1 MPVSFHERLQSLGA
15 EYDRVVAENAA
26 FRRQFGCDVPRNKS
40 MLFQSTVSPQSTCSS
55 VKGEIEPVFTRPGSN
70 QRNVVHANLVPISD
84 VHEVNDDLF
93 QAILEDIPEP
103 AAQHILPAKWP
114 LQEPHMMPGTPEPG
128 FRKQLADKNNSPR
141 DSGVISVATLPSA
154 GARDSTSMLSAEEIP
169 GASMS
174 KAKSLS
180 APPAID
186 QDDDDLAEEA
196 EVPLRQLL
204 VMDIIPAVVIIFNS
218 IVLGVQ
224 ADVAPDSMVWDVFE
238 ILFTLFFIVELVGK
252 TIIVGLRTF
261 YCGAEWYWGFFDLFC
276 VIMALVELVIGYST
290 PKSAEGGGGIMGI
303 MKMLKLFRLGR
314 VVRLLKFK
322 IFAELKLMVQG
333 VFTGLRVLLWA
344 VVLLMI
350 LMYLLAMVGRTLYGA
365 PAGQSPTAQNE
376 FAEFATVFQSWLTMF
391 RCFTEGCADY
401 DGRPLQERLRMSHG
415 GSGVLFVISYI
426 LVFLFITIGIFN
438 LIMAV
443 FIDSVNEGSL
453 KKKQR
458 DLGLTAEKTEY
469 ILSDMFK
476 AKCISE
482 FRRRKSRKSV
492 HEKEILE
499 QGIECLR
506 TLKRTGTLNESSG
519 AIRKLMER
527 YNVVISQETFT
538 KWLYTDKELIETL
551 SDADID
557 LSVKFD
563 LFDVLD
569 ADLSGELD
577 FGELIDGL
585 MKCRGPV
592 SKNDVIAIRNK
603 VGLLIKMVGK
613 IQEKLCPEAEDNG

>member
-15 EYDRVVAENAA
+15 EYDKVIAENVA
-26 FRRQFGCDVPRNKS
+26 FRRTLGNDGRKS
-40 MLFQSTVSPQSTCSS
+40 KAMLFAPSPQSTCTSTM
-55 VKGEIEPVFTRPGSN
+55 GETDLVFTRPGSATSQKN
-70 QRNVVHANLVPISD
+70 ADLILTSE
-84 VHEVNDDLF
+84 VHEVHNDLF
-93 QAILEDIPEP
+93 QARIEDVPEP
-103 AAQHILPAKWP
+103 ALFRGGSAA
-114 LQEPHMMPGTPEPG
+114 PHQDPDMLPGTPEPG
-128 FRKQLADKNNSPR
+128 IRPWAQNDCTKSMAS
-141 DSGVISVATLPSA
+141 IATEGTVLSA
-154 GARDSTSMLSAEEIP
+154 GVRDSTFSIKETLSEDSEA
-169 GASMS
+169 MCRHN
-174 KAKSLS
+174 
-180 APPAID
+180 
-186 QDDDDLAEEA
+186 DDDDDDDDDPEEEG
-196 EVPLRQLL
+196 EVPFRQLL
-204 VMDIIPAVVIIFNS
+204 IMDIIPAVVIILNS

-224 ADVAPDSMVWDVFE
+224 ADVSPDSVVWDVFE

-252 TIIVGLRTF
+252 TIILGPITF
-261 YCGAEWYWGFFDLFC
+261 FCGADWYWGFFDLFC
-276 VIMALVELVIGYST
+276 VVMALVEMVIRYTT
-290 PKSAEGGGGIMGI
+290 PSSESGGGGIMGI

-322 IFAELKLMVQG
+322 IFAELKAMVQG

-365 PAGQSPTAQNE
+365 PAGKPPDADND

-401 DGRPLQERLRMSHG
+401 DGRPLQERIRMSHG
-415 GSGVLFVISYI
+415 SSGVMFVISYI

-443 FIDSVNEGSL
+443 FIDSVNDGSL

-469 ILSDMFK
+469 IISDMFK
-476 AKCISE
+476 AKCIGE
-482 FRRRKSRKSV
+482 FKRHTKAKRSVYDQKDVEKSLKA
-492 HEKEILE
+492 
-499 QGIECLR
+499 
-506 TLKRTGTLNESSG
+506 LKRSGTMLESSG
-519 AIRKLMER
+519 AIRKMMHR
-527 YNVVISQETFT
+527 YNISISQEAFT
-538 KWLYTDKELIETL
+538 KWLYADKELIETL

-557 LSVKFD
+557 LSAKFD

-592 SKNDVIAIRNK
+592 SKNDVISIRNK
-603 VGLLIKMVGK
+603 IGHLIKVVSK
-613 IQEKLCPEAEDNG
+613 IQAKICPEKDDHG

>member
-15 EYDRVVAENAA
+15 EYDKVIAENVA
-26 FRRQFGCDVPRNKS
+26 FRRTLGNDGRKS
-40 MLFQSTVSPQSTCSS
+40 KAMLFAPSPQSTCTSTM
-55 VKGEIEPVFTRPGSN
+55 GETDLVFTRPVSATSQKN
-70 QRNVVHANLVPISD
+70 ADLIVTSE
-84 VHEVNDDLF
+84 VHEVHNDLF
-93 QAILEDIPEP
+93 QARIEDVPEP
-103 AAQHILPAKWP
+103 ALFRSGSPAPHQDPDIL
-114 LQEPHMMPGTPEPG
+114 PGTPEPG
-128 FRKQLADKNNSPR
+128 IRKRAENNCTKNMAS
-141 DSGVISVATLPSA
+141 IATEGTVLSA
-154 GARDSTSMLSAEEIP
+154 GVRDTTLSIMETLSEDSE
-169 GASMS
+169 ASHV
-174 KAKSLS
+174 L
-180 APPAID
+180 APPGLD
-186 QDDDDLAEEA
+186 DEDDDDPEEEE
-196 EVPLRQLL
+196 EVPFRQLL
-204 VMDIIPAVVIIFNS
+204 IMDIIPALVIIFNS
-218 IVLGVQ
+218 ILLGVQ
-224 ADVAPDSMVWDVFE
+224 ADVSPDSVVWDVFE

-252 TIIVGLRTF
+252 IIILGPITF
-261 YCGAEWYWGFFDLFC
+261 FCGADWYWGLFDLFC
-276 VIMALVELVIGYST
+276 VVMALVEIVIAYTT
-290 PKSAEGGGGIMGI
+290 PTSESGGGGIMGI

-322 IFAELKLMVQG
+322 IFAELKAMVQG

-344 VVLLMI
+344 VVLLMV

-365 PAGQSPTAQNE
+365 PAGKPPDADNE

-401 DGRPLQERLRMSHG
+401 DGRPLQERIRMSHG
-415 GSGVLFVISYI
+415 SSGVLFVISYI

-443 FIDSVNEGSL
+443 FIDSVNDGSL

-469 ILSDMFK
+469 VISDLFK

-482 FRRRKSRKSV
+482 FKRNKMKRSRYDQEALEKSLTS
-492 HEKEILE
+492 
-499 QGIECLR
+499 
-506 TLKRTGTLNESSG
+506 LKRSGTMLESST
-519 AIRKLMER
+519 AIRKMMER
-527 YNVVISQETFT
+527 YNIVISQETFT
-538 KWLYTDKELIETL
+538 KWLYADKELIEIL

-592 SKNDVIAIRNK
+592 SKNDVISIRNK
-603 VGLLIKMVGK
+603 IGHLIKVVSK
-613 IQEKLCPEAEDNG
+613 IEEKICPKEDNHG